1 MTAQEL
7 IIHLKT
13 LPPETKVVVRGYE
26 DGYNDILKI
35 RTVKIKHNENSRW
48 YDGEYDN
55 SEDSDAINALDLF
68 GENKN
73 PKDDL

>member
-26 DGYNDILKI
+26 DSYNDILKL
-35 RTVKIKHNENSRW
+35 RSLRIKPNGNSNW
-48 YDGEYDN
+48 YDGEYI
-55 SEDSDAINALDLF
+55 DSVDFDAIEAIDLY

-73 PKDDL
+73 PKDEL

>member
-26 DGYNDILKI
+26 DGYNDILKV
-35 RTVKIKHNENSRW
+35 RTVKIKPNVNSHW
-48 YDGEYDN
+48 YDGEYDDN
-55 SEDSDAINALDLF
+55 EDSDAIDAIDLF